1 MPVSR
6 ADVESFLAVDLGTI
20 HTRASL
26 FDVVDGEYHYIA
38 TGIAQSTLDA
48 PFNDIG
54 ECVHNA
60 IASLQ
65 EISGRTMLTKESRV
79 VIPSNAEG
87 IGVDRMVMTYSA
99 GPELRLVIAG
109 LLPEVSLGSA
119 QRLAQSIRSK
129 VVETIS
135 INDRRKAEVQV
146 DSIIKGKP
154 DLVLLCG
161 GTDNGANRSVLK
173 LVELI
178 MLVCRVLPQNN
189 RPKVIYLGNA
199 FLASKVKE
207 ILKKWTHVAT
217 APNIRPSLEVENV
230 TGTMEMLGN
239 VMTYL
244 RGQSIGG
251 FDGVARGCST
261 PPVPTAHAMGK
272 MVQFLSRINEPTKN
286 VLAVD
291 VGASVTTV
299 ASSNLGNLSLS
310 VLPYG
315 LGTSANNLAQPA
327 LIEQMLQLSPVP
339 LSADALRDYLWQKSL
354 YPNSLPMTEETFA
367 MEQAALRLALRLAAR
382 DFISNGRSDFLVAEP
397 ILVCGA
403 PINHLP
409 TPEHSLLVLLDG
421 LQPCGVSTLILDRN
435 NILAGLGAIA
445 RINSILP
452 VQILE
457 SNAFLNLGTVIAPI
471 SRARF
476 GTHILKVTLEDESN
490 NKTRVD
496 IHQGT
501 LATLPLKL
509 AQIGRITVEALNG
522 AVIDTLHDRRSLSF
536 KVVGGYCG
544 VIIDARGR
552 PLALPKEPARR
563 QELYNKWSI
572 SLGIKAGQV

>member
-6 ADVESFLAVDLGTI
+6 TDVESFLAVDLGTLN
-20 HTRASL
+20 TRASL

-38 TGIAQSTLDA
+38 TGIAPSTVDA

-60 IASLQ
+60 ISSLQ
-65 EISGRTMLTKESRV
+65 EISGRVMLSKESRV
-79 VIPSNAEG
+79 VIPTNPEG

-99 GPELRLVIAG
+99 GPELRLMIAG

-119 QRLAQSIRSK
+119 QRLAQTIRSK
-129 VVETIS
+129 VVETVS
-135 INDRRKAEVQV
+135 INDRRKPEIQV
-146 DSIIKGKP
+146 DSIIKSKP

-178 MLVCRVLPQNN
+178 MLVCKVMPTNT
-189 RPKVIYLGNA
+189 RPKVVYMGNA

-207 ILKKWTHVAT
+207 ILKKWTNVAT

-230 TGTMEMLGN
+230 MGTMDMLGN

-244 RGQSIGG
+244 RGQTIGG
-251 FDGVARGCST
+251 FDGISRGCST
-261 PPVPTAHAMGK
+261 PPMPTAHAVGK
-272 MVQFLSRINEPTKN
+272 MVQFLNRINDPNKN

-291 VGASVTTV
+291 VGASATTV
-299 ASSNLGNLSLS
+299 ASASLGNLTLN

-315 LGTSANNLAQPA
+315 LGTAASSLTQPA
-327 LIEQMLQLSPVP
+327 MLEQMQQFSAVP
-339 LSADALRDYLWQKSL
+339 LSVDTIRDYLWQKTL
-354 YPNSLPMTEETFA
+354 YPNSLPMTDETFA
-367 MEQAALRLALRLAAR
+367 IEQAALRLTLRLAAR
-382 DFISNGRSDFLVAEP
+382 DFISRGRSDFLIAEP
-397 ILVCGA
+397 IMVSGA

-409 TPEHSLLVLLDG
+409 SPEYSLLALLDG
-421 LQPCGVSTLILDRN
+421 LQPCGISTLILDRN

-445 RINSILP
+445 RVNTILP
-452 VQILE
+452 VQVLE

-471 SRARF
+471 SRARA
-476 GTHILKVTLEDESN
+476 GTHILKVTLDDDSG

-501 LATLPLKL
+501 LATLPLKM

-522 AVIDTLHDRRSLSF
+522 AVIDPLHDRRSLSF

-552 PLALPKEPARR
+552 PLTLPKEPARR
-563 QELYNKWSI
+563 KELYNKWSV
-572 SLGIKAGQV
+572 SLGIKTG